1 MSPTKLPN
9 TIPCL
14 WPSPERG
21 NKTAASEVSAMCSA
35 MPVGINWVSPGLSSS
50 GSRRQAQRSMPTAPT
65 KTKNSSGNSLPMRG
79 SRILTCMLGMV
90 SLGYEGNESAREVR
104 LTSEGPLDA
113 AVRPHEGEGV
123 IVADDAHPGLPHPVG
138 GDEVESL
145 RHQFLEG
152 AGKQVFGLGREGHG
166 VRTRRG
172 GGHGGDAVVGVS
184 LLVRVVCAVLFFLL
198 CGCGGRVV

>member
-50 GSRRQAQRSMPTAPT
+50 GSRRQARRSMPAAPYMA
-65 KTKNSSGNSLPMRG
+65 KCGSGNSLPMRG
-79 SRILTCMLGMV
+79 SRILTCMLRMV
-90 SLGYEGNESAREVR
+90 SLGYEENESAREVR
-104 LTSEGPLDA
+104 LAGEGPLDA

-123 IVADDAHPGLPHPVG
+123 IVAVEARPGLPHPVG
-138 GDEVESL
+138 G
-145 RHQFLEG
+145 G
-152 AGKQVFGLGREGHG
+152 
-166 VRTRRG
+166 
-172 GGHGGDAVVGVS
+172 
-184 LLVRVVCAVLFFLL
+184 
-198 CGCGGRVV
+198 